1 MKKFCIRSLFFFG
14 LLFLIS
20 FNSSANEQNNQ
31 FKSAY
36 QKLKQEVEQLDHVL
50 KPVFVDKLLLAESLI
65 KRQSE
70 DLKNENSV
78 DREILV
84 YELSQLLNNTSIEL
98 DILKRNMSYDKDI
111 KSKTLSV
118 KDFGAIGNGQH
129 DDGPALRKAISALK
143 TKGEGWRLWLPKGD
157 YVVFGLEPKIN
168 YHLVVN
174 QLDNCI
180 IEGAPG
186 TRIITSKVGGGIILD
201 KCNNTRLKNITIDCR
216 DQAPASQG
224 TIIAVNKEDNTID
237 IQLDNNAVCPD
248 QEYFTKASFLRGL
261 AYDKNTESIVL
272 PFIDPRIKWIKKVD
286 DFYRLKLMNSQEGS
300 PAGFISPYKVGHVF
314 AIHARQTRGAGQA
327 LEIRDSEHIFIQG
340 VTVNASFGI
349 GIISNASD
357 ATKLI
362 ECKIERKKDSGRY
375 WVSNADGIIVKDNRI
390 GPIIYKCSVRHVND
404 DCINI
409 HSSFY
414 CAVSFEPAKENE
426 LLIAHQLG
434 KASQPGTEYNETKF
448 KQGDKLAIVNPN
460 DGSTLQILTMKRA
473 IWSEWKGQ
481 PALRLIFD
489 QPLKKIVSRES
500 LGKGDIDAREYVSG
514 SETEVE
520 HFVVNLNT
528 KSNGFV
534 IKDCFL
540 GENRTKCILLKTGNG
555 VISNNQLVLKYGIG
569 IRMVGELNW
578 MNGDACRNVI
588 IKDNTIDANTSILS
602 SYFLARKNTEVAVLN
617 NSNITIE
624 NNVINSN
631 KGIEIYYSSDVN
643 IINNKIKSNPP
654 QIFVDYSK
662 SVNAKNNCL
671 INKSNNESGVTKTGT
686 NNSGNIILEKSK
698 CD

>member
-1 MKKFCIRSLFFFG
+1 MKKKCIRSFFFLG
-14 LLFLIS
+14 MLFLFS
-20 FNSSANEQNNQ
+20 FKSSANEQNKE
-31 FKSAY
+31 FKTAY
-36 QKLKQEVEQLDHVL
+36 QMLNQQVEKFDHIL
-50 KPVFVDKLLLAESLI
+50 KPVFVDKLLLAESLL

-70 DLKNENSV
+70 DLTNDASIE
-78 DREILV
+78 REILV
-84 YELSQLLNNTSIEL
+84 YEISQLLDNISIEL
-98 DILKRNMSYDKDI
+98 DVLQKNMLYDKQL

-129 DDGPALRKAISALK
+129 DDGPALRQAIHALK
-143 TKGEGWRLWLPKGD
+143 TKGDGWRLWLPKGD
-157 YVVFGLEPKIN
+157 YVIFGLEPIIN

-174 QLDNCI
+174 HLDNCI
-180 IEGAPG
+180 IEGEPG
-186 TRIITSKVGGGIILD
+186 TRIITSKIGGGILFD
-201 KCNNTRLKNITIDCR
+201 KCYNTRLKNITFDCR
-216 DQAPASQG
+216 DQVPASQG
-224 TIIAVNKEDNTID
+224 TIISVNKEENTID
-237 IQLDNNAVCPD
+237 IKLDENAVRPD
-248 QEYFTKASFLRGL
+248 QEYFTKAAYLRGL

-286 DFYRLKLMNSQEGS
+286 DFYRLKLMNSQQSS
-300 PAGFISPYKVGHVF
+300 PAGYISPYQKGHIF
-314 AIHARQTRGAGQA
+314 AIHARQTRGAGHA
-327 LEIRDSEHIFIQG
+327 LEIRESEHISIEG

-362 ECKIERKKDSGRY
+362 ECNMERTKDSGRY

-390 GPIIYKCSVRHVND
+390 GPIIYKCSIKHVND

-414 CAVSFEPAKENE
+414 SVVGFEPAKENE
-426 LLIAHQLG
+426 LVITHQLG
-434 KASQPGTEYNETKF
+434 KASEPGTEYNETKF

-460 DGSTLQILTMKRA
+460 DGSTLQILTLKRA

-481 PALRLIFD
+481 PALKLIFD

-500 LGKGDIDAREYVSG
+500 LGKGIVDAREYVSG

-631 KGIEIYYSSDVN
+631 KGIEIFYSSDVS
-643 IINNKIKSNPP
+643 IINNKIISNPP
-654 QIFVDYSK
+654 QIFVDHSK

-686 NNSGNIILEKSK
+686 NNSGDVMLEKSK
-698 CD
+698 CN